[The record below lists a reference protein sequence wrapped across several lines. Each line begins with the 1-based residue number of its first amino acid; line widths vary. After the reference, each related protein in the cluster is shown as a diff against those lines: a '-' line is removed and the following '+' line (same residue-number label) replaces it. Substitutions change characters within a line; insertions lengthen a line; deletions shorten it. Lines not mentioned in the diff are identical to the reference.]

1 LTAARWWR
9 TGLVALGLVLALVAL
24 VVVEVTVH
32 RLSPFERQLLAS
44 APASATAAGCTE
56 VQVVRPYP
64 GGDDRA
70 HIGSGASLQ
79 VAPPLSSYPSIPPAS
94 GPHDPTPL
102 DAGVYADPPPIT
114 RAIHSMEHAAV
125 IVWYD
130 PAIESSSDVARITS
144 FFRQGK
150 ERNHVIV
157 APFRYPTQGA
167 AGTLP
172 ADRQMALV
180 AWHHIQYCDRVT
192 LPVAFAFVHS
202 YRFNLYQR
210 GAYRGDAPEKYAP
223 I

>member
-1 LTAARWWR
+1 MASRWWR
-9 TGLVALGLVLALVAL
+9 RGLIALGLVLALVAL
-24 VVVEVTVH
+24 VVVEVSVH
-32 RLSPFERQLLAS
+32 RLSPFERQLLAA
-44 APASATAAGCTE
+44 APASARAAGCTDVE
-56 VQVVRPYP
+56 VVKPYP

-94 GPHDPTPL
+94 GPHDPVPL
-102 DAGVYADPPPIT
+102 AAGIYGNPPPIS
-114 RAIHSMEHAAV
+114 RAIHSLEHAAV

-130 PAIESSSDVARITS
+130 PAAATSPDLARIKT
-144 FFRQGK
+144 FFAQGK

-157 APFRYPTQGA
+157 APYSYPTQDT
-167 AGTLP
+167 AGKLP

-180 AWHHIQYCDRVT
+180 AWHHLQYCDRPA
-192 LPVAFAFVHS
+192 LPVAFGFVES

-210 GAYRGDAPEKYAP
+210 GSYRGDAPERYAP